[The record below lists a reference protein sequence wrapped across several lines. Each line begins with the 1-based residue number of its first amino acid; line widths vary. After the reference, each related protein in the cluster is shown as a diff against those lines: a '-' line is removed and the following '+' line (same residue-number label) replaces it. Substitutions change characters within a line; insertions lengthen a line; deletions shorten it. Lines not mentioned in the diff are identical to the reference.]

1 MRVPLTERRTSSAS
15 RPSISHASFM
25 FHFNLY
31 LAHVLC
37 FWFLQDQVWHPCRS
51 GKFGA
56 NWYGFLGGDFILPFF
71 FLLQR
76 VFVNRLTLFL
86 SQLDCSV
93 CAFFPSNLREGNR
106 LSAEGSNVTGCGKR
120 VRRRPSNG
128 CTHWRLVS
136 ARDREE
142 CRDAS
147 ARPFASVAGGS
158 AAEADTC
165 HTSCR

>member
-1 MRVPLTERRTSSAS
+1 MHLLCSILIFTWHTFFVFGFSKTKSGTLAGPENLVQIGTAFSAG
-15 RPSISHASFM
+15 ISF
-25 FHFNLY
+25 
-31 LAHVLC
+31 
-37 FWFLQDQVWHPCRS
+37 FL
-51 GKFGA
+51 
-56 NWYGFLGGDFILPFF
+56 F

-147 ARPFASVAGGS
+147 ARPFGVAVASVAGGS

>member
-1 MRVPLTERRTSSAS
+1 MHLLCSILIFTWHTFFVFGFSKTKSGTLAGPENLVQIGTAFSAG
-15 RPSISHASFM
+15 IS
-25 FHFNLY
+25 
-31 LAHVLC
+31 
-37 FWFLQDQVWHPCRS
+37 
-51 GKFGA
+51 
-56 NWYGFLGGDFILPFF
+56 F
-71 FLLQR
+71 FLFFAAKSICESPNSLSLAI
-76 VFVNRLTLFL
+76 RLFCLRL
-86 SQLDCSV
+86 
-93 CAFFPSNLREGNR
+93 FPSNLREGNR

-147 ARPFASVAGGS
+147 ARPFGVAVASVAGGS